1 MKLTHQ
7 QAMQLAID
15 LAKQGQYSTQPNPRV
30 GCVIVKDGEI
40 VGQGVHL
47 KAGELHAERH
57 ALLMAGDKAKGATC
71 YVTLEPCSH
80 HGRTPPCCDA
90 LIEHQVAKV
99 VVAMTDPNPLVSG
112 RGIKKLQAASI
123 AVETG
128 LLEAQALDLNRGFIT
143 RMREN
148 RPYVRVKLAMSLDG
162 KTAMIDGQSKW
173 LTGPEARL
181 DVQKWRARS
190 CAVITGSNTVKNDDP
205 SLNVRWSTWTDE
217 VPDAPYQL
225 QPKRVIVDSKA
236 QTPANINMLALK
248 GDTLLATCSD
258 DDNLKQRWQAAKGQ
272 WLKTQAKQDK
282 VDLKSLLA
290 QLAEQQCNEVL
301 VEAGSKLCGAFAEQG
316 LVDEYLI
323 YVAPKLLGENTMGL
337 MSLPQIDNLDAH
349 KKLNFIDVTTIG
361 DDIRIRAVAADIN
374 P

>member
-1 MKLTHQ
+1 
-7 QAMQLAID
+7 
-15 LAKQGQYSTQPNPRV
+15 
-30 GCVIVKDGEI
+30 
-40 VGQGVHL
+40 
-47 KAGELHAERH
+47 
-57 ALLMAGDKAKGATC
+57 
-71 YVTLEPCSH
+71 
-80 HGRTPPCCDA
+80 
-90 LIEHQVAKV
+90 
-99 VVAMTDPNPLVSG
+99 
-112 RGIKKLQAASI
+112 
-123 AVETG
+123 
-128 LLEAQALDLNRGFIT
+128 
-143 RMREN
+143 MREN